1 MFAFRYERI
10 FGKVWVSDKG
20 AVYADSVADARP
32 KILAKFSIPDPH
44 EHHWIEQDS
53 KTGVRFVLD
62 VSSEERVAF
71 WQEPSL
77 FDSENEA
84 GV

>member
-1 MFAFRYERI
+1 MFTFRFERI
-10 FGKVWVSDKG
+10 FGEVWVSDKG
-20 AVYADSVADARP
+20 VVYADSIADARA
-32 KILAKFSIPDPH
+32 KILAKFAIPDPH
-44 EHHWIEQDS
+44 EHRWTERTIDG
-53 KTGVRFVLD
+53 GVRFVLD

>member
-10 FGKVWVSDKG
+10 FGEAWVSDKG

-32 KILAKFSIPDPH
+32 KILAKFAIPEADKH
-44 EHHWIEQDS
+44 RWTERTTDA
-53 KTGVRFVLD
+53 GVRFVLD
-62 VSSEERVAF
+62 VSSEERVEF

-77 FDSENEA
+77 FDA
-84 GV
+84 